1 MKHRPVTED
10 AATRYVRERVLTG
23 LETLRDFERFA
34 EALAAE
40 SRARTGR
47 ELPGNQGFAVE
58 ARPTNALAADRGGR

>member
-1 MKHRPVTED
+1 MKHRPITED
-10 AATRYVRERVLTG
+10 TATRYVRERVLTG

-47 ELPGNQGFAVE
+47 ELPGNQGFSAP
-58 ARPTNALAADRGGR
+58 AKGSAGA